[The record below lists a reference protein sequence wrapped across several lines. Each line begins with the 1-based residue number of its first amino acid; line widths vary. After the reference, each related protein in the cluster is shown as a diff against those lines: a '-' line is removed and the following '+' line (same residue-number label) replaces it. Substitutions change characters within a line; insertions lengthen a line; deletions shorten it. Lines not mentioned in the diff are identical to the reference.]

1 MLQDID
7 ANAPDYDHDGFLKAA
22 AIKCYGRGDKPMS
35 DIVMNLDLSIP
46 EPKGNGKL
54 PPDEWWSGRD
64 DYESL
69 PLDAFA
75 PANDNKRGTIWSLM
89 KP

>member
-22 AIKCYGRGDKPMS
+22 AIKCYGRGGKPQS

-46 EPKGNGKL
+46 EPKGNGNL
-54 PPDEWWSGRD
+54 PHDAFGLD
-64 DYESL
+64 SL